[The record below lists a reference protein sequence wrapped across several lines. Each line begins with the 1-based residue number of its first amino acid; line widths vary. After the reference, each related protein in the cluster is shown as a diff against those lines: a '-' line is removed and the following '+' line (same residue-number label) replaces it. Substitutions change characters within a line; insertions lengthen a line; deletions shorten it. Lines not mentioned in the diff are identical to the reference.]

1 MVFPATVDQKLLIPF
16 KDVFWTG
23 SYNFCFFCDSTLHDF
38 TTCPALKIDE
48 PTKILVE
55 NMNLSFAEIGENLRE
70 EIKKGFTKE
79 KSFFFS
85 RYFYFLPGFL
95 RVVFFKT
102 NEIKYWANL
111 NIEQS
116 FPIRGGDLGLGLEYL
131 IKGDFSKAESYFKSA
146 EENPFVSLG
155 LFFIFLFKKDYSHC
169 FYYLEHIAESI
180 NNFFVK
186 SYAYLLR
193 GRLYEFLGDS
203 YTAEESYKEAL
214 RIDSSCSPARYH
226 LSMLKYKEELEF
238 TILSKLFKY
247 GNFIIYYLFLDPYLV
262 KDQKEC
268 EDTIFKILEEKK
280 EIAVQRLKE
289 TENKFFEIKEFLT
302 EKKHQE
308 YKEKIQELHQ
318 MIYKGGVRSIEKAC
332 EIASETALEL
342 QGYLYNKIKE
352 IQKNFENIKKEYES
366 LRKFWDAY
374 PHKKMEPFFGRRL
387 RELGEIIIDINKKM
401 SSSRLNKIIK
411 IIVKELENSEKKLK
425 ELLELKKDLEK
436 KWLFRLRLYYF
447 LRDFSILEGLFLCV
461 YVILYIYERNILT
474 PFSFIVI
481 SIVLMILCILN
492 ASLKEIRVG

>member
-1 MVFPATVDQKLLIPF
+1 MFIKVVLQEKLLSFLLKAREEEVEYFLDTKLSLIGSKVKKNIFLVYKENGLEQLNIIFNEFKGNYKYNLNSSPPPFSLFIVKDLNEKIEAPYFRAGKIYFTKSIKKEVETLLKEISFFYKIENWFNCYELIFPSTVDQKLLIPF

-55 NMNLSFAEIGENLRE
+55 NMNLSFAEIGESLRE
-70 EIKKGFTKE
+70 EIRKGFTKE
-79 KSFFFS
+79 KNFFFP

-95 RVVFFKT
+95 RIVFFKT

-116 FPIRGGDLGLGLEYL
+116 FSIRGGDLGLGLEFL
-131 IKGDFSKAESYFKSA
+131 IKGNISKAESYFKSA
-146 EENPFVSLG
+146 EENPLVSLG

-238 TILSKLFKY
+238 ATLNKLFENS
-247 GNFIIYYLFLDPYLV
+247 NFIYYLFLDPYLV

-268 EDTIFKILEEKK
+268 EDIIFKILEEKK
-280 EIAVQRLKE
+280 K
-289 TENKFFEIKEFLT
+289 
-302 EKKHQE
+302 
-308 YKEKIQELHQ
+308 
-318 MIYKGGVRSIEKAC
+318 
-332 EIASETALEL
+332 
-342 QGYLYNKIKE
+342 
-352 IQKNFENIKKEYES
+352 
-366 LRKFWDAY
+366 
-374 PHKKMEPFFGRRL
+374 
-387 RELGEIIIDINKKM
+387 
-401 SSSRLNKIIK
+401 
-411 IIVKELENSEKKLK
+411 
-425 ELLELKKDLEK
+425 
-436 KWLFRLRLYYF
+436 
-447 LRDFSILEGLFLCV
+447 
-461 YVILYIYERNILT
+461 
-474 PFSFIVI
+474 
-481 SIVLMILCILN
+481 
-492 ASLKEIRVG
+492 